1 MKQLKEFLHRRP
13 SAWFMLYIPVYVLTF
28 FAVERLVPTTG
39 YWVSYIPWDDLIP
52 FCEYF
57 VVFYCM
63 WYPLLIGTALYLFL
77 RDDRSFRLY
86 AWFLIV
92 AFTGTLLFCL
102 LFPNGQDLRPAEF
115 SRHNLFTW
123 VVQQIYR
130 ADTNTNVIPSMHVL
144 GCMGACF
151 GLFRCRTAPRRA
163 KIGVVALTLLINCST
178 VFIKQ
183 HSLLDV
189 FIALAV
195 SIVLYFAVFVWL
207 DRYVKP
213 TPLPAAEPA
222 REAEPA
228 DA

>member
-1 MKQLKEFLHRRP
+1 MKQLKDFLHRRP

-92 AFTGTLLFCL
+92 VFTGTLLFCL

-151 GLFRCRTAPRRA
+151 GLFRCRTAPRWA

>member
-1 MKQLKEFLHRRP
+1 
-13 SAWFMLYIPVYVLTF
+13 
-28 FAVERLVPTTG
+28 
-39 YWVSYIPWDDLIP
+39 
-52 FCEYF
+52 
-57 VVFYCM
+57 
-63 WYPLLIGTALYLFL
+63 
-77 RDDRSFRLY
+77 
-86 AWFLIV
+86 
-92 AFTGTLLFCL
+92 
-102 LFPNGQDLRPAEF
+102 
-115 SRHNLFTW
+115 
-123 VVQQIYR
+123 
-130 ADTNTNVIPSMHVL
+130 MHVL

-151 GLFRCRTAPRRA
+151 GLFRCRATPRWA